1 MKLIFLI
8 LICMICIRLNAQ
20 IINIPDPK
28 FKALLVSSQV
38 ATGVNG
44 NVFSIDAN
52 GDGEIQVSEAQS
64 VYSIYL
70 WPNPDTTIS
79 DLTGIE
85 GFTNLRTL
93 MIKEHLVTVFDMT
106 SNTNLLVLESISNPV
121 SSINVSTNMLL
132 DRLTCKDCQLTTI
145 DVSNNISLRELNLS
159 GNQLTTIDVTHNINL
174 EALLVSDNQLTS
186 LDVSQNVKLQ
196 GLMFWNNMLT
206 ELDLIHNPELRI
218 LYCRDNSLTSIDLS
232 NNPEMDFLICPN
244 NPLESLNIK
253 NGSQLD
259 ILIFSDIPNL
269 QYVCADDFEYQQVQ
283 DLISEYGYQN
293 VLVDDVCIVL
303 RTITLNTEFFEM
315 YPNPATTKLVIKN
328 LFEGSQVRITD
339 VLGKVVYQSYDQQGI
354 LIIDIENFKRGVY
367 LITVEDSS
375 GVSNCQKLIVDSPF

>member
-259 ILIFSDIPNL
+259 ILIFSDIRNL